1 MKESHGGKESG
12 GSVDF
17 LGHSQG
23 HVGAKVT
30 ALLPGK
36 PGVVVMRELGGRG
49 RGADE

>member
-1 MKESHGGKESG
+1 MVGGKESG

-36 PGVVVMRELGGRG
+36 PSSDERAGGKREGSR
-49 RGADE
+49 